1 MVYQIINQASKHVL
15 PKLYNIPYLNGPLF
29 ITIPVLDVR
38 LVLTFHFHM
47 IMLLLIMG
55 MLSEKV

>member
-1 MVYQIINQASKHVL
+1 MYQIINQASKHVL
-15 PKLYNIPYLNGPLF
+15 PKLYNISYMNGPLY